1 VTSIEWTDK
10 TWNPVTGCTKVSP
23 GCDHCYA
30 ENIAR
35 RFAGG
40 PAFPNG
46 FDTTLHPQ
54 RLNAPK
60 TWRRPA
66 MVFVN
71 SMSDLFHA
79 DVPDSFI
86 AQVFAVMAQTPQH
99 TYQILTKRHGRMRS
113 LIGDAFDGG
122 QKLIEAAPDE
132 ATAEALYDTYWPLPN
147 VWLGVSV
154 EDQQR
159 AELRIPALLE
169 TAAEVR
175 FISAEPLL
183 GPLDLERWFKH
194 VQVPA
199 CQRCTPDKPF
209 RVIDAYS
216 GHLWGRCDCDC
227 HPAPRPV
234 RPDWVIVGGESG
246 PGARPMNPDW
256 ARDIVNLGQFAG
268 FDVFIKQMGSAWAK
282 KFGGPSKGQ
291 DPNYW
296 PEQLQV
302 RQMPNTSAMTALLS
316 AGRGRDDAQ
325 AVSAR

>member
-1 VTSIEWTDK
+1 MTSIEWTDK

-35 RFAGG
+35 RFSGG

-46 FDTTLHPQ
+46 FDITLHPQ

-113 LIGDAFDGG
+113 LIGEPFDGG

-132 ATAEALYDTYWPLPN
+132 ATAEALYGSCWPLPN
-147 VWLGVSV
+147 VWLSVS
-154 EDQQR
+154 
-159 AELRIPALLE
+159 AESHRHAQLRVPALLE
-169 TAAEVR
+169 TAAAVR
-175 FISAEPLL
+175 FVSAEPLL
-183 GPLDLERWFKH
+183 AGMNLIKLTTGYGESGTLLDALCGDHIDIDEEYLIRQGPAL
-194 VQVPA
+194 
-199 CQRCTPDKPF
+199 
-209 RVIDAYS
+209 
-216 GHLWGRCDCDC
+216 
-227 HPAPRPV
+227 
-234 RPDWVIVGGESG
+234 DWVIVGGESG
-246 PGARPMNPDW
+246 PGARRMSLHW
-256 ARDIVNLGQFAG
+256 AQFLVQLCTDAGTPVFVKQLG
-268 FDVFIKQMGSAWAK
+268 SHWAK
-282 KFGGPSKGQ
+282 TNGGPSKGQ
-291 DPNYW
+291 DMSLW
-296 PEQLQV
+296 PEQLRV
-302 RQMPNTSAMTALLS
+302 RQMPNTA
-316 AGRGRDDAQ
+316 
-325 AVSAR
+325 AVAA